1 MDNKNKENYIDLSK
15 YNKKVKED
23 EPVYMEP
30 TFLWQLFKE
39 ESDKD
44 PVEKQ
49 KAMEARFR
57 EARYG
62 GKSNKSVTPPSASFT
77 K

>member
-23 EPVYMEP
+23 EPIHMEP
-30 TFLWQLFKE
+30 TYLSQLFRE
-39 ESDKD
+39 PSDSD
-44 PVEKQ
+44 PIERQ

-57 EARYG
+57 EAKYG
-62 GKSNKSVTPPSASFT
+62 IKSSKSGTPPSATFT